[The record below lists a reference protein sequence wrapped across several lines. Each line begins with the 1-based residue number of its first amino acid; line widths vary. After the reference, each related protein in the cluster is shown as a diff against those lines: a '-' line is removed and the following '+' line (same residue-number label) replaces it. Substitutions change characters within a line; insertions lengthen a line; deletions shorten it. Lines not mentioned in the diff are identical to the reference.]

1 MLKAISRFERRG
13 IKPTVRQI
21 HYHFTELKPARI
33 PNIKK
38 AYAKLDEYITDARKK
53 GVIEWDRIQEDQRKT
68 ENDYPAYWHPEEIV
82 DHNIGKL
89 YHIKIFQTIV

>member
-1 MLKAISRFERRG
+1 VLKAISRFERRG

-53 GVIEWDRIQEDQRKT
+53 GVIEWGRIQEDQRKT
-68 ENDYPAYWHPEEIV
+68 EITLYRFY
-82 DHNIGKL
+82 NINCWCIA
-89 YHIKIFQTIV
+89 IKWDSGSN